1 MPDQT
6 QITVRDNPEEQR
18 FEALDDSGKL
28 LAISTYRRYD
38 DRIVFV
44 HTEVDDGAEGQGV
57 GSDLVRTALDQVR
70 EEGLRVVAQCPFVK
84 EWIRRHPDYAISA
97 VGRSSR
103 ARIRPSATL
112 TTNSATIGAGCRLG
126 RASRSPRRSPGRRW
140 RSALPDH
147 PPAPRRQ
154 RSLPCRRP

>member
-6 QITVRDNPEEQR
+6 QITVRDNPDEQR
-18 FEALDDSGKL
+18 FEALDDSGEL

-44 HTEVDDGAEGQGV
+44 HTEVDDDAEGQGV

-84 EWIRRHPDYAISA
+84 EWIRRHPDYAD
-97 VGRSSR
+97 
-103 ARIRPSATL
+103 L
-112 TTNSATIGAGCRLG
+112 TS
-126 RASRSPRRSPGRRW
+126 
-140 RSALPDH
+140 
-147 PPAPRRQ
+147 
-154 RSLPCRRP
+154 